1 MNKTTTKNLNFM
13 GTKYLFAICVVVAA
27 FGIWRFN
34 QHCEISASE
43 NSTLEMNAEAL
54 ASGENSVVNTG
65 PGKYV
70 KCEGGAGHR
79 KLCMCE
85 NIHPCTESEC
95 K

>member
-1 MNKTTTKNLNFM
+1 MSKKH
-13 GTKYLFAICVVVAA
+13 LFAFCIAIAA
-27 FGIWRFN
+27 FGIWSFN

-43 NSTLEMNAEAL
+43 KCTLEKNAEAL

-65 PGKYV
+65 LGKYV

>member
-1 MNKTTTKNLNFM
+1 
-13 GTKYLFAICVVVAA
+13 
-27 FGIWRFN
+27 
-34 QHCEISASE
+34 
-43 NSTLEMNAEAL
+43 MNAEAL

>member
-1 MNKTTTKNLNFM
+1 MSKKH
-13 GTKYLFAICVVVAA
+13 LFAFCIAIAA
-27 FGIWRFN
+27 FGIWSFN

-43 NSTLEMNAEAL
+43 KCTLEKNAEAL

-65 PGKYV
+65 TGKYV

>member
-1 MNKTTTKNLNFM
+1 MSKKH
-13 GTKYLFAICVVVAA
+13 LFAFCRAIAA
-27 FGIWRFN
+27 FGIWSFN

-43 NSTLEMNAEAL
+43 KCTLEKNAEAL

-85 NIHPCTESEC
+85 NIHPCTESEF